1 METFKPL
8 NFYRKQQNSTYKLL
22 PFRFANFIDDRK
34 VLTNMVGEHLF
45 LAADELN
52 AFVSK
57 TLPTDSRTYKDLK
70 SKHFL
75 YDDDSSV
82 AFDLLALKTK
92 TKYEGLSNFT
102 GLHIFVVTLRCEH
115 SCPYCQV
122 SRQSDDKV
130 SYDMSYETA
139 LRSLDLVFKS
149 PAPAIKIEFQGGES
163 LLNFELIKDIV
174 LEAQQRNQVER
185 KHLEFVVATNLAPIT
200 DEMLEFFNE
209 HKVLVST
216 SLDGPEI
223 LHNKNRP
230 RPGNNSYELT
240 VNGIKKCR
248 EKLGKDRVGA
258 LMTTTK
264 ESLGQVQDII
274 DEYVRLEFDGIFLRA
289 LSPYGFAVKTKW
301 YSSYDTSAWLDFYK
315 AGLDYIIELNK
326 QGVFFVEQYAATIL
340 AKILTPFD
348 SRFVDLMNP
357 AGIGI
362 AGVVYNYDGN
372 VYASDE
378 SRMLA
383 EMGDN
388 KFKLGNVHSNSY
400 EEIFTSDNLLDA
412 LEESFT
418 LSSPM
423 CTDCAYEPFCGS
435 DPVYHYRTQSD
446 LMGHKP
452 TSGFCER
459 NMSIIKLLLQ
469 KLESDAET
477 RRILY
482 SWVPM

>member
-8 NFYRKQQNSTYKLL
+8 NFYRKQHNTAYKLL
-22 PFRFANFIDDRK
+22 PFRFSNFTDDRK
-34 VLTNMVGEHLF
+34 MLTNMVGERLF
-45 LAADELN
+45 VTTDDLN
-52 AFVSK
+52 SFITK
-57 TLPTDSRTYKDLK
+57 KLTTDSTIYKNLK

-75 YDDDSSV
+75 YDDDSNV
-82 AFDLLALKTK
+82 AFDLLALKVK
-92 TKYEGLSNFT
+92 TKFEGLSNFT
-102 GLHIFVVTLRCEH
+102 GLHIFVVSLRCEH

-122 SRQSDDKV
+122 SRQSDDKM
-130 SYDMSYETA
+130 SYDMSYDTA
-139 LRSLDLVFKS
+139 LKSLDIVFKS
-149 PAPAIKIEFQGGES
+149 PSPAIKIEFQGGES
-163 LLNFELIKDIV
+163 LLNFELIKLIV
-174 LEAQQRNQVER
+174 REAQQRNQIKQ

-200 DEMLEFFNE
+200 DEMLDFFDE
-209 HKVLVST
+209 HKVLIST
-216 SLDGPEI
+216 SLDGPQS

-230 RPGNNSYELT
+230 RPGNNSYQLT
-240 VNGIKKCR
+240 IEGIKKCR

-264 ESLGQVQDII
+264 ESLTRVHEII
-274 DEYVRLEFDGIFLRA
+274 DEYVQLEFDGIFLRA

-301 YSSYDTSAWLDFYK
+301 YSSYDTKTWLDFYEK
-315 AGLDYIIELNK
+315 GLDYIIKLNK
-326 QGVFFVEQYAATIL
+326 QGIFFVEQYAATIL

-362 AGVVYNYDGN
+362 AGIVYNYNGN

-383 EMGDN
+383 EMGDE
-388 KFKLGNVHSNSY
+388 KFKLGNVHSDSY

-435 DPVYHYRTQSD
+435 DPVYHYRTQND

-452 TSGFCER
+452 TSGFCEK
-459 NMSIIKLLLQ
+459 NMSIIKLLLT